1 MAFPG
6 GHQDLEDAGPRATA
20 ERELIEELGLDVR
33 GARRL
38 GVLDAVYSP
47 AQLEHRIGVQPFAYW
62 VEYVPELRPNHE
74 VDTAHWIPIDVLLDP
89 ASRSS
94 FTAAWEGR
102 EYSLPM
108 IGWCEQ
114 RIWGMTLRIVDDFV
128 ERLASLNEA

>member
-6 GHQDLEDAGPRATA
+6 GHQDVDDAGPRAAA
-20 ERELIEELGLDVR
+20 ERELVEELGLDVR

-62 VEYVPELRPNHE
+62 VETCPDLCPNHE
-74 VDTAHWIPIDVLLDP
+74 VETEHWIPLDVLLDP
-89 ASRSS
+89 TSRSHFS
-94 FTAAWEGR
+94 AAWEGR

-114 RIWGMTLRIVDDFV
+114 RIWGMTLRIVDDLADRV
-128 ERLASLNEA
+128 ASLKDA